1 MASSDNSPGTKET
14 LTTPDA
20 IDPGARAEIEFL
32 HGERIL
38 RCWRTGIGF
47 LVMTN
52 LRCLHVWRKPELFA
66 RSEWHTGPNF
76 FFYSLA
82 SPEVVAGRFV
92 QLAEEYEGSLESA
105 RFLVRHPQ
113 EVSREIEGARAAGRV
128 EWRAIRS
135 QVQKELGKLHVPV
148 SPPGTTTIV
157 REIVKVRCSF
167 CGNLMDLS
175 ATICPACGA
184 PQR

>member
-1 MASSDNSPGTKET
+1 MSASGAYSPEEET
-14 LTTPDA
+14 PTTPDA
-20 IDPGARAEIEFL
+20 IDPAARAAIEFL

-52 LRCLHVWRKPELFA
+52 LRCLHVWHKPELFV

-82 SPEVVAGRFV
+82 EPRVVAGRFV
-92 QLAEEYEGSLESA
+92 QLAEEYEGSLEAS
-105 RFLVRHPQ
+105 RFLVRDPH
-113 EVSREIEGARAAGRV
+113 EVSREIEGTRAAGRA

-135 QVQKELGKLHVPV
+135 RVQKELSRLRMPAP
-148 SPPGTTTIV
+148 PPGTTTIV
-157 REIVKVRCSF
+157 REVVKVRCSF
-167 CGNLMDLS
+167 CGNLMDIS
-175 ATICPACGA
+175 DAYCPACGA